1 MKKYL
6 LPESGQ
12 FYKANLH
19 CHTTCS
25 DGELTPAE
33 TKALYQQHGY
43 SVIAFTDHN
52 VYLAHPELTDEN
64 FVALN
69 GFENNASEEQ
79 PGAFGERK
87 TCHMCFVSLDENN
100 MMHPFWHRSK
110 YLFGNAPKYRDQ
122 VQFDESK
129 PDYERVYTPECIN
142 DMARLGQENNFFV
155 TYNHPRWS
163 MEEYNNYI
171 AYENIDAME
180 ICNYACVVAGYWD
193 YNGEVYDEMLR
204 AGKRIFCVSTDDN
217 HGVEDACGGYTMIK
231 ADRLTY
237 QDIAASLKAG
247 NFYASTGPE
256 IHDLWVEEGK
266 VHITCS
272 PASKIILST
281 GIRHQGIVDA
291 KREKVESV
299 TEATFELNENFG
311 YFRITV
317 LDKEGN
323 AADTN
328 AYFMDSL

>member
-6 LPESGQ
+6 ISPNGQ

-25 DGELTPAE
+25 DGSLTPAE
-33 TKALYQQHGY
+33 TKALFQAHGY
-43 SVIAFTDHN
+43 SVVAFTDHN
-52 VYLAHPELTDEN
+52 IYIGHPELNDEN
-64 FVALN
+64 FLAMN
-69 GFENNASEEQ
+69 GFESNVNEEWKE
-79 PGAFGERK
+79 GMAEIK

-100 MMHPFWHRSK
+100 LQHPFWHREK
-110 YLFGNAPKYRDQ
+110 YLFGNAFQYQDQ

-129 PDYERVYTPECIN
+129 PDYEREYTPECIN

-180 ICNYACVVAGYWD
+180 ICNYACVVGGFWD

-204 AGKRIFCVSTDDN
+204 AGKRIFCVSADDN

-256 IHDLWVEEGK
+256 IHELWYEEGK

-272 PASKIILST
+272 PASRIILST

-299 TEATFELNENFG
+299 TEATFDVEDRFG

-317 LDKEGN
+317 IDKEGN
-323 AADTN
+323 CADTN
-328 AYFMDSL
+328 AYFMDTL